1 VHNGGTTIDLN
12 AVNFALYDEDYIGTF
27 GGHADWSF
35 GRTGRALQTWTGAYL
50 SIGGVWTNLSDVT
63 VKSDIVDLDSQL
75 ILEKVAQLPITEWS
89 YNEELQDGIRHI
101 GPMAQDFYAAFGLGD
116 GETSIGTVDADGVAL
131 VSIQALYDRHRQLQS
146 EKDAEIAELQAANT
160 ELQRRVALLEG
171 LATRLAALEAQVGV
185 AAAAGEGE

>member
-1 VHNGGTTIDLN
+1 
-12 AVNFALYDEDYIGTF
+12 
-27 GGHADWSF
+27 
-35 GRTGRALQTWTGAYL
+35 
-50 SIGGVWTNLSDVT
+50 VT